1 MTRFLRAL
9 LFANKNSQDNSKEK
23 WIYIPI
29 QDYSEDWWKL
39 SIEQIDEK
47 LFEKYNIPSDIVT
60 FIKIKFNVK
69 TNLISSITRSKADD

>member
-1 MTRFLRAL
+1 MRSIENIT
-9 LFANKNSQDNSKEK
+9 DNSKEK

-60 FIKIKFNVK
+60 FIKNKIQCKDESNIVNYK
-69 TNLISSITRSKADD
+69 E